1 MVRNKKLSLTKQERE
16 EQRVGKKGCKPWKAG
31 RGWTGEQGTTKGWVG
46 QRDEVQEMLPGG
58 KRYRTQ
64 PTSFL
69 TLSSE
74 VPNLN
79 IPMLQEIV
87 AKMHLLTRAQTLL
100 ACLPQSL
107 RCRGGGLG
115 FGSNRMSPADEPSL
129 GQNEN
134 CILGLAN
141 DF

>member
-16 EQRVGKKGCKPWKAG
+16 EQRVGKKGCEPWRAG
-31 RGWTGEQGTTKGWVG
+31 RGWTGEQGIAEGWVG

-100 ACLPQSL
+100 ACLPLSL
-107 RCRGGGLG
+107 
-115 FGSNRMSPADEPSL
+115 
-129 GQNEN
+129 
-134 CILGLAN
+134 
-141 DF
+141 